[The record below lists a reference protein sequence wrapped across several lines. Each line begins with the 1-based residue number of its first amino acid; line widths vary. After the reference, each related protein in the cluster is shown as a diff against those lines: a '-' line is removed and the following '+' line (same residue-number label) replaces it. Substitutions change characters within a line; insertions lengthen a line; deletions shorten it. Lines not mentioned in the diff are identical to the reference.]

1 MIRIHNLKLAPGQS
15 ESSLKQLAAKA
26 LRISPDSI
34 RQLKIHRRS
43 IDARDKQAVRI
54 LYTVDVAVPRESFL
68 LRRAKKGQVEPVRA
82 VNMSFPAC
90 PPQ

>member
-43 IDARDKQAVRI
+43 IDARDRHFIFVI
-54 LYTVDVAVPRESFL
+54 
-68 LRRAKKGQVEPVRA
+68 
-82 VNMSFPAC
+82 
-90 PPQ
+90 